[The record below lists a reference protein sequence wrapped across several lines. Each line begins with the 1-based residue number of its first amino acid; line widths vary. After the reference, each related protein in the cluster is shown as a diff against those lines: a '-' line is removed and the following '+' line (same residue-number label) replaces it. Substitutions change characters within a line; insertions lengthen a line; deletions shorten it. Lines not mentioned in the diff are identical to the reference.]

1 MLPLDLLEQ
10 LIDDRAVLHDVTAAI
25 LMFQNNETAA
35 MLVIQ
40 TNRLGVEIV
49 GATFS
54 KFDCVIMKKSH
65 LKSNE
70 LIDIL

>member
-10 LIDDRAVLHDVTAAI
+10 LIDDRAVLHDVTAAT

-49 GATFS
+49 GASFQS
-54 KFDCVIMKKSH
+54 
-65 LKSNE
+65 
-70 LIDIL
+70 LIASS